1 MTAVS
6 YVSQKQMEKQTGFK
20 KALGYAFPEEDKI
33 LIRKN
38 LPKDIE
44 VKVKQHEEEHILK
57 GEEGPGL
64 FSFIGDIFGSYKQSR
79 SADKATKAQTQAAQE
94 QIRFAEESRDLARGD
109 QAPYREAGYT
119 ALDALMS
126 MTGLGGGGGRSAVA
140 PQGPRAIRGQDYL
153 RGLGRGG
160 RSRRVM
166 QRNYG
171 GPIQGRAYG
180 GYMRDNRQVPPTSGG
195 SGGVGWGGPQQVPY
209 NVNETGPENVF
220 QGGSVTRNGNP
231 QTIAPTSDGY
241 VAPNENPGG
250 VAGGYNFQTD
260 PGYNFRI
267 GEGQRA
273 IERGA
278 AAAGGLLS
286 GGYGRRLTRY
296 AQDYASNEYTN
307 VYNRISNI
315 AGLGQVSAGQSGN
328 AAMMAGQQMG
338 NAASNAGAARAS
350 GYTAQG
356 NIWGDALRS
365 GGQFL
370 DEWWGNRKSGDPS
383 GQQGMGSKDA
393 GGYGGTVYY

>member
-1 MTAVS
+1 MS
-6 YVSQKQMEKQTGFK
+6 WGFVAGAAASVIGGAISSRGSK
-20 KALGYAFPEEDKI
+20 KAAETAAA
-33 LIRKN
+33 
-38 LPKDIE
+38 
-44 VKVKQHEEEHILK
+44 
-57 GEEGPGL
+57 
-64 FSFIGDIFGSYKQSR
+64 GSEREIQYL
-79 SADKATKAQTQAAQE
+79 
-94 QIRFAEESRDLARGD
+94 EESRDLARSD
-109 QAPYREAGYT
+109 QAPYRKAGYT

-126 MTGLGGGGGRSAVA
+126 MTGLGGGGDGGAVA

-153 RGLGRGG
+153 RGLGGGG
-160 RSRRVM
+160 RDRGFRVM

-180 GYMRDNRQVPPTSGG
+180 GAIGTASVGAVSGYIRDSRQVPPTSGG
-195 SGGVGWGGPQQVPY
+195 SGGVGWGGPQQQIPY
-209 NVNETGPENVF
+209 NVNETGPENVY
-220 QGGSVTRNGNP
+220 QDGSVTRNGNP

-250 VAGGYNFQTD
+250 VEGGYNFQTD

-328 AAMMAGQQMG
+328 AAMQAGQQMG
-338 NAASNAGAARAS
+338 GAAAQGAYASAYGQQASSNAWAN
-350 GYTAQG
+350 TANQLG
-356 NIWGDALRS
+356 QLDWGSIFKRGES
-365 GGQFL
+365 
-370 DEWWGNRKSGDPS
+370 N
-383 GQQGMGSKDA
+383 
-393 GGYGGTVYY
+393 